1 MSEKTIKSQSQQRL
15 PNVYYREGIDRM
27 NTCTFCIHCELK
39 SNVFP
44 CSDCL
49 EEYKNAKNLPYLQWR
64 E

>member
-1 MSEKTIKSQSQQRL
+1 MAEKTIKSQSQQRF
-15 PNVYYREGIDRM
+15 PNLYYREGIDRM
-27 NTCTFCIHCELK
+27 KTCTFCIHCELK

-49 EEYKNAKNLPYLQWR
+49 ESYKTTRDLPHLQWK